1 MSKYIETKLQKQ
13 NNSAYPYVFI
23 IVFFGYFSTGGPSS
37 KYEHPRASALFHN
50 IRYVEDITQWRE
62 ETNFIF
68 RVAKQYFTNE
78 RSKLVKCCFCH
89 EKIKF
94 ISSGRRVMFFLLY
107 RQKKD
112 IDKIVDFYSP
122 KQVIVWQRLQDAFK
136 FRREITE
143 ITSLA

>member
-1 MSKYIETKLQKQ
+1 MFLLLHCLAVSAQVAQARNMSIREHRHCCMARRYE
-13 NNSAYPYVFI
+13 F
-23 IVFFGYFSTGGPSS
+23 YF
-37 KYEHPRASALFHN
+37 
-50 IRYVEDITQWRE
+50 RE
-62 ETNFIF
+62 
-68 RVAKQYFTNE
+68 AKQYFTNE

-94 ISSGRRVMFFLLY
+94 ISSRHGVMFFLLY

-143 ITSLA
+143 ISSWA